1 MASATFESL
10 SGPERAAAVLLTL
23 EEGQAASVIRHMDEK
38 ALGAVTDAMASM
50 HSVDTETSYNIF
62 LTLINDLEQAG
73 AIAGG
78 GFSYFRKLLTSAF
91 GDKRAAEIL
100 ERIMRSGTG
109 AIDVLTNIDPRILA
123 DQVKDERPQLIA
135 VLLGHMSRTAGTVF
149 INTLTPPF
157 AMEIMTRFAR
167 MDTVQPF
174 ALIELRAMLS
184 EMLGGHVESR
194 ASTIGGIRPT
204 ADLLNSIGSAMA
216 EQILERIREDDPAL
230 ADEIRESMFTFDDL
244 DRLTDSGLQILLASV
259 DTSRLVP
266 ALRGASAVIRN
277 RIYNNMATKEGVI
290 LREDVETGP
299 MVSRA
304 ESQNAKREIIEI
316 AMKLSQEGKLS
327 LGGADEMV

>member
-1 MASATFESL
+1 MASPTFESL
-10 SGPERAAAVLLTL
+10 SGPVRAAAVLLTL
-23 EEGQAASVIRHMDEK
+23 DEGQAASVIRHMDEK

-50 HSVDTETSYNIF
+50 NSIDTETSYNIF

-78 GFSYFRKLLTSAF
+78 GFGYFRKLLISAF
-91 GDKRAAEIL
+91 GDKKAADIL
-100 ERIMRSGTG
+100 ERIMRSGSG
-109 AIDVLTNIDPRILA
+109 AIDVLTNVDSRILA

-135 VLLGHMSRTAGTVF
+135 VLLGHMSRTAGTTF
-149 INTLTPPF
+149 INTLPAPF

-204 ADLLNSIGSAMA
+204 ADLLNSIGGAMA
-216 EQILERIREDDPAL
+216 EQILERIRVDDPTL

-259 DTSRLVP
+259 DTTRLVP
-266 ALRGASAVIRN
+266 ALRGASAAIRN
-277 RIYNNMATKEGVI
+277 RIFNNMAAKEGLI

-316 AMKLSQEGKLS
+316 AMRLSQEGKLS
-327 LGGADEMV
+327 LGGADDMV